1 MGTTINGVYEG
12 GKRMRRVRALKRL
25 EVNLK
30 SEKSFVEKLFNRL
43 YVEKMC
49 IEEIKYT
56 EERIGYAT
64 NNINRINKEIEIL
77 KSRI

>member
-43 YVEKMC
+43 HVEKMC